1 MSETDDVFDL
11 INSLPETASTQDSS
25 KTNSKPTDD
34 KEVFDFLDEIAQ
46 HEQKKPKK
54 KLEPKK
60 KQVENVVSSNDDD
73 EEVEETNDPTTGTSS
88 SDTTDDH
95 TQHQKDEEKEAAS
108 TQSHDTSEVNPI
120 ASLSSWW
127 SSEGNQKV
135 SSLWGTITSNAE
147 KLSEQ
152 TYQLASTTTNQLNE
166 RSKQL
171 DTEQIGSRLNNLFIN
186 ISQQIKQGLVE
197 DADEVLNILLVSDL
211 YNFTYL
217 HKLVSNNF
225 NLAMN
230 QVEGDVNV
238 NVHEFNHHD
247 ENSGGDEVTLN
258 LFYGKLIDG
267 EKLANA
273 NLENAIK
280 EYKKAEIAKEKK
292 DGEDEKQRE
301 IKREATDNRNDT
313 FQEIIKSNIFITIQP
328 ITTKLDSKP
337 QDTDPT
343 NSASPTI
350 SSATTTTIDSHN
362 VTSFSFTLILKDI
375 TNNITITTRTQPFP
389 LRWAQWLDGEP
400 LKLNDAGDVEL
411 DLDSVD
417 PKEWVKDWIRQ
428 GLNLGVGVLAQEYVI
443 KRMGI

>member
-11 INSLPETASTQDSS
+11 INSLPETTPQQDS
-25 KTNSKPTDD
+25 KTNVKPTDD

-54 KLEPKK
+54 KMEPKK
-60 KQVENVVSSNDDD
+60 KVENIVSSND
-73 EEVEETNDPTTGTSS
+73 EEGEETNDPTTGTSS

-95 TQHQKDEEKEAAS
+95 HAQQKEPKES
-108 TQSHDTSEVNPI
+108 PPDHLEVNPI

-127 SSEGNQKV
+127 NLEGNQKV
-135 SSLWGTITSNAE
+135 SNLWGTITSNAE

-152 TYQLASTTTNQLNE
+152 TYQLASSTTNQLNE
-166 RSKQL
+166 QSRKHL

-186 ISQQIKQGLVE
+186 ISQQIKQGLIE

-217 HKLVSNNF
+217 RKLVSNNF

-230 QVEGDVNV
+230 QVEGDINV
-238 NVHEFNHHD
+238 TVHEFNHH
-247 ENSGGDEVTLN
+247 EEKSGGNGNNGDHVKLN

-280 EYKKAEIAKEKK
+280 EYKKAEIAKEKNDQEK
-292 DGEDEKQRE
+292 AEQKENIDKEQKIEED
-301 IKREATDNRNDT
+301 NDYADT
-313 FQEIIKSNIFITIQP
+313 REIIKSNIFITIQP
-328 ITTKLDSKP
+328 ITTKIDSKP
-337 QDTDPT
+337 QDAAEND
-343 NSASPTI
+343 SP
-350 SSATTTTIDSHN
+350 STTSIIDSHN
-362 VTSFSFTLILKDI
+362 ATSFSFTLILNDI

-389 LRWAQWLDGEP
+389 LRWAQWLDGEQ

-411 DLDSVD
+411 GLDNVD

-428 GLNLGVGVLAQEYVI
+428 GLNLGVGVFAQEYVI

>member
-11 INSLPETASTQDSS
+11 INSLPETAKGTNE
-25 KTNSKPTDD
+25 NSKPTDD

-54 KLEPKK
+54 KMEPKK
-60 KQVENVVSSNDDD
+60 KVENVASSND
-73 EEVEETNDPTTGTSS
+73 EEGEETNDPTTGTSS
-88 SDTTDDH
+88 SDTTDE
-95 TQHQKDEEKEAAS
+95 HQKEQTES
-108 TQSHDTSEVNPI
+108 TPLDLLEVNPI

-127 SSEGNQKV
+127 SLEGNQKV
-135 SSLWGTITSNAE
+135 SNLWGTITSNAE

-152 TYQLASTTTNQLNE
+152 TYQLASSTTNQLNE
-166 RSKQL
+166 RSKHL
-171 DTEQIGSRLNNLFIN
+171 DTEQIRSRLNSLFVN
-186 ISQQIKQGLVE
+186 ISQQIKQGLIE

-211 YNFTYL
+211 HNFNYL
-217 HKLVSNNF
+217 QKLVLNNF

-230 QVEGDVNV
+230 QVEGDINV
-238 NVHEFNHHD
+238 NVHEFNHHE
-247 ENSGGDEVTLN
+247 ENNGSNEVKLN

-292 DGEDEKQRE
+292 EKEERKTDKDEKEGKSNEEDTHE
-301 IKREATDNRNDT
+301 IV
-313 FQEIIKSNIFITIQP
+313 KSNIFITIQP

-337 QDTDPT
+337 QEKDTIDS
-343 NSASPTI
+343 NSTVS
-350 SSATTTTIDSHN
+350 TIDSHN
-362 VTSFSFTLILKDI
+362 NTSFSFTLILKDI

-389 LRWAQWLDGEP
+389 LRWAQWLDGEQ

-411 DLDSVD
+411 DLDNVD

-428 GLNLGVGVLAQEYVI
+428 GLNLGAGVLAQEYVI